1 MVCRYQDRD
10 ACRGRRYCRQYQSGK
25 VATLGAVELVVE
37 ADGIVA
43 FKILGSRSVMLSHIV
58 DTGGT
63 FSEFESEEEN
73 LTDVIKDE
81 RLRTHCGDVK

>member
-1 MVCRYQDRD
+1 M
-10 ACRGRRYCRQYQSGK
+10 
-25 VATLGAVELVVE
+25 
-37 ADGIVA
+37 IVA

-73 LTDVIKDE
+73 LTDVIKEE

>member
-63 FSEFESEEEN
+63 FSEEN
-73 LTDVIKDE
+73 LTDVIKEE